1 MLKRCSYY
9 AFFFVIMAF
18 SLMLVTGCA
27 KPPTEEIAAAEKAI
41 EEAKAKEAN
50 VYAESAFKTAEE
62 SLKKAKDMV
71 VAKTY
76 KEAKQAALDTVTL
89 AQQAVSGVEA
99 GKAKMKEEA
108 EKSALEVQKSLDDL
122 KADVAAAIKKKLP
135 VPKEEVQAAIGK
147 WEVDFVAIKEKLQS
161 GKIREAST
169 ELKAI
174 MDAIKAKK
182 DQIAQLDPAA
192 LAAAAAQAAAPAGG
206 PVPAKPAVPVPPKP
220 AAPAK
225 R

>member
-9 AFFFVIMAF
+9 AFFFMIVAF
-18 SLMLVTGCA
+18 SLMIVAGCA

-41 EEAKAKEAN
+41 EEAKAKEADF
-50 VYAESAFKTAEE
+50 YAEGAFKSAEE
-62 SLKKAKDMV
+62 SLKKAKDLV
-71 VAKTY
+71 AAKTY
-76 KEAKQAALDTVTL
+76 KEAKQVALDTVAL

-108 EKSALEVQKSLDDL
+108 EKGVLEAQKLLDEL
-122 KADVAAAIKKKLP
+122 KVDVAAAIKKKLP

-147 WEVDFVAIKEKLQS
+147 WEVDFVATKEKLQT
-161 GKIREAST
+161 GKIREAFT

-174 MDAIKAKK
+174 MDAVKAKK
-182 DQIAQLDPAA
+182 DQIVQLDPAA
-192 LAAAAAQAAAPAGG
+192 QAAAAQAATPALAPA
-206 PVPAKPAVPVPPKP
+206 PATPAAPVPPKP
-220 AAPAK
+220 APAK

>member
-1 MLKRCSYY
+1 MLKRCSCY
-9 AFFFVIMAF
+9 AFFFVITAF

-50 VYAESAFKTAEE
+50 LYAESAFKSAEE

-71 VAKTY
+71 AAKTY
-76 KEAKQAALDTVTL
+76 KEAKQAALDTATL
-89 AQQAVSGVEA
+89 AQQAVSGIEA

-108 EKSALEVQKSLDDL
+108 EKSVLEVQKLLDDL
-122 KADVAAAIKKKLP
+122 KVDVAAAIKKKLP

-147 WEVDFVAIKEKLQS
+147 WEVDFTATKEKLQG
-161 GKIREAST
+161 GKIHEALN
-169 ELKAI
+169 ELKAM
-174 MDAIKAKK
+174 MDAVKAKK

-192 LAAAAAQAAAPAGG
+192 QAAAAAQAATPAPT
-206 PVPAKPAVPVPPKP
+206 KPTAPVPPKP
-220 AAPAK
+220 APAK